1 MLERNVPLSHIVL
14 ADDDID
20 HGLLFERILDKVH
33 PSISLTRILDGEALL
48 QYLAYNIPDLLF
60 LDLNMPCKHGLQC
73 LEEIRKEER
82 LKQLPIVVYSS
93 SSDLIDIKQ
102 SFLHKANLYMVKPFN
117 AAHLLN
123 ALQTVLS
130 MDWLNSENETYHYYI
145 NNRFVPFTATG

>member
-20 HGLLFERILDKVH
+20 HGRLFERILEKVH

-48 QYLAYNIPDLLF
+48 QYLSYNTPDLLF
-60 LDLNMPCKHGLQC
+60 LDLNMPCKNGLQC

-93 SSDLIDIKQ
+93 SSDLIDIKK
-102 SFLHKANLYMVKPFN
+102 SFLNKASLYMVKPFS

-123 ALQTVLS
+123 ALQIVLS
-130 MDWLNSENETYHYYI
+130 MDWLNSEKETYHYYI